1 MLHTRI
7 DYPKDDERSQ
17 LGRKSDLE
25 RRQSGGSKT
34 QHLKPPPAPSAPL
47 QQKQAS

>member
-25 RRQSGGSKT
+25 RRQGGPKT
-34 QHLKPPPAPSAPL
+34 QSLKPAPAPPAAV
-47 QQKQAS
+47 QEKRAS

>member
-17 LGRKSDLE
+17 LGRKSDIE
-25 RRQSGGSKT
+25 RKANGSKT
-34 QHLKPPPAPSAPL
+34 QPLKPAAGPATPL